1 MMDKRL
7 VFTEQKDSFCEEY
20 NITSATS
27 YVLVGWLE
35 HTKTDGW
42 KLVTNAWLSVD
53 DIVEILDF
61 MRGLERVA
69 EVQE

>member
-1 MMDKRL
+1 MKDKRL

-20 NITSATS
+20 KITSATS
-27 YVLVGWLE
+27 YVCVGWLE
-35 HTKTDGW
+35 RTKTDGW

-61 MRGLERVA
+61 MRGLERVT